1 MLKGGRRAEE
11 QAGAGGGEAQAD
23 QDGADQGPPEQ
34 TLLSMWQNCPLTQ
47 VSQRVHKFNPKANC
61 PSTLVREFKFN
72 TVINVAHIRQE
83 KMGRSGNSLFRK

>member
-34 TLLSMWQNCPLTQ
+34 TLLSMWQNCSLTQ
-47 VSQRVHKFNPKANC
+47 VIEYINLTQRQNC

>member
-47 VSQRVHKFNPKANC
+47 VREYINLTQRQNC